1 MNLEK
6 VNVREFRAHLANYLE
21 TDEPVAL
28 TRHGET
34 VGFYVP
40 IHRPSINDREAFKD
54 ASQRLSCLLDALGET
69 EDSIANDFD
78 NLKKQGQHEDSSSC
92 A

>member
-21 TDEPVAL
+21 TEEPVAL

-40 IHRPSINDREAFKD
+40 VHRPNINDREAFKA
-54 ASQRLSCLLDALGET
+54 ASQRLSSLLDTLGET

-78 NLKKQGQHEDSSSC
+78 NMRKTKT